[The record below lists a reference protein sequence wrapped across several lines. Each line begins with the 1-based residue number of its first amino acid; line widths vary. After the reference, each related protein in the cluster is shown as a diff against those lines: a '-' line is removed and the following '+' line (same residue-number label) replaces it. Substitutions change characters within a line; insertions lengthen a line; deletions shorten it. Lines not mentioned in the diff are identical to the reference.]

1 MEILRK
7 EVIMKRNCKS
17 KVLILSLITVLIFSG
32 CSNINLKFFKDP
44 DETNNKIE
52 ENDDNDI
59 TDTDTFVDTDN
70 LDDDDEGDSSE
81 QDKPTPTIIQPLENK
96 ELLIYVVN
104 SESDLDTVTALVPA
118 DSEITPQLIVDTV
131 VESMAD
137 QSIVIGIE
145 SVTTQEDK
153 VIISF
158 YSDQPPLINV
168 GSGLENVI
176 LDALAQ
182 SITENLEDYN
192 KIIYRVE
199 GGPYISGHI
208 ELGID
213 EVYFED

>member
-1 MEILRK
+1 
-7 EVIMKRNCKS
+7 MKRFNK
-17 KVLILSLITVLIFSG
+17 KIILILILISVFLFVG
-32 CSNINLKFFKDP
+32 CSNFKLKTSKGTDG
-44 DETNNKIE
+44 NSNKKTENIDDTVSSDDIE
-52 ENDDNDI
+52 DSKDDNDEVLLI
-59 TDTDTFVDTDN
+59 
-70 LDDDDEGDSSE
+70 DDA
-81 QDKPTPTIIQPLENK
+81 PTPTVIQPISNI

-104 SESDLDTVTALVPA
+104 SSTDLDPVIALVPA
-118 DSEITPQLIVDTV
+118 DSELTPNLIVDTV
-131 VESMAD
+131 VDSMAD
-137 QSIVIGIE
+137 QSLAIGIE
-145 SVTTQEDK
+145 SVSTQDDT

-158 YSDQPPLINV
+158 YKDQPPLTNV
-168 GSGLENVI
+168 GSGFETAI